1 MGDLSRTAMDALLHT
16 LGHERGTQERSGSRN
31 RYVTSGTDPAVAEL
45 VAAGLMVEGAR
56 VGFLPPGDRWYQ
68 ATERGESL
76 ARGEHERTRPKM
88 TAGRRRYL
96 RWLTISDF
104 MPDLSFSAFLKRK
117 DLHEA
122 GR

>member
-1 MGDLSRTAMDALLHT
+1 MADLSRTAMDALLHT
-16 LGHERGTQERSGSRN
+16 LGYERGTQERSGSRN
-31 RYVTSGTDPAVAEL
+31 RYVATGTDPAVAEL

-68 ATERGESL
+68 ATGRGEAV
-76 ARGEHERTRPKM
+76 ARAEHVRTRPKM

-96 RWLTISDF
+96 RWLTISDV
-104 MPDLSFSAFLKRK
+104 MPDLLFGDFLKRK

-122 GR
+122 AP